1 MCMKLTKNPFHIEHS
16 FGRAVLTQWD
26 EGAKPSCIRV
36 EKNTSCEDQW
46 KGMNPASL
54 FSNSVTP
61 SKLDEISEC
70 AFTWL
75 REWNTSQGCFE
86 NSTHKRWH
94 RLVSALP
101 MTFLTNI
108 ILFITSGNNLFHI
121 MPDCLPLT
129 LTSPW
134 PVTPWTPQC
143 SAEQSGYWCFLLK
156 CLYLPPPGNSRKKH
170 PAGAKQV
177 SESKPVVSK
186 FSVLWI
192 YKQAQ

>member
-1 MCMKLTKNPFHIEHS
+1 MKLTKNPFHIEHS

-70 AFTWL
+70 GLHLASRVEYLTGLFWEQYPYT
-75 REWNTSQGCFE
+75 
-86 NSTHKRWH
+86 
-94 RLVSALP
+94 
-101 MTFLTNI
+101 MTQIGECITNDLSDHI
-108 ILFITSGNNLFHI
+108 KLFITSGNNLFHI

-143 SAEQSGYWCFLLK
+143 STEQSGYWCFLLK

-192 YKQAQ
+192 YKQAQEG